1 MKLVV
6 LLAAAVAATP
16 VDNQPAE
23 TVAKK
28 NQPADNVAKT
38 SDVAEPG
45 ADREGK
51 LFSVFEIVRFNNDA
65 CTGDDGKMGVCYT
78 AAQCTEKGGSATG
91 NCAMGFGVCCR
102 ILVDPTCP
110 SDITTASATIV
121 NPGYP
126 DAVSTDTGADS
137 CSSSASSRTPQAPRI
152 FFPTTSTTTTA
163 TSTSVTNVE
172 STTAADGTAQTTY
185 RWAIYKATDTVEQMR
200 IDFVE
205 FDIAGPEMGMCSNE
219 SMTIMGADAVTNK
232 ILPSSLCGV
241 LTGQHLYLSVKDLGT
256 GFITIEITLS
266 SQGSQEWEMLITQIE
281 SDATDDLAPRGCL
294 QYFKEDAA
302 TFSSFNWNGGNGEL
316 INNNQYSVCIMDN
329 DAYCDVALTANSMF
343 ELTESSGTCMDKI
356 AFGTNVYCGT
366 TFNDATNMATWNFTG
381 SYQIPVF
388 TDGDN
393 TGMAVGFEISYVL
406 LPC

>member
-16 VDNQPAE
+16 VEERKEPGKLVPEQRDSRSPPA
-23 TVAKK
+23 VA
-28 NQPADNVAKT
+28 
-38 SDVAEPG
+38 G

-51 LFSVFEIVRFNNDA
+51 LFSVFEIVRFNNEA
-65 CTGDDGKMGVCYT
+65 CTGDDGKAGVCYT
-78 AAQCTEKGGSATG
+78 AAQCTDMKGMATG

-126 DAVSTDTGADS
+126 DDVNTATTGS
-137 CSSSASSRTPQAPRI
+137 CSSSSATSKAAAPRI
-152 FFPTTSTTTTA
+152 FFPTTTTTTA
-163 TSTSVTNVE
+163 SSTSVTNVE
-172 STTAADGTAQTTY
+172 VSGNDTMY
-185 RWAIYKATDTVEQMR
+185 RWAIYKATPTVEQIR

-205 FDIAGPEMGMCSNE
+205 FDIAPPIVGACTNE

-232 ILPSSLCGV
+232 ILPDKLCGV
-241 LTGQHLYLSVKDLGT
+241 LTGQHIYLSVKDLGT
-256 GFITIEITLS
+256 DFLTIEITLANN
-266 SQGSQEWEMLITQIE
+266 GTQEWEMLITQIE
-281 SDATDDLAPRGCL
+281 GDATADLAPRGCL

-302 TFSSFNWNGGNGEL
+302 TFSSFNYDNGNGML
-316 INNNQYSVCIMDN
+316 INDNQYSICIMDN
-329 DAYCDVALTANSMF
+329 DAYCDVALTAGGF
-343 ELTESSGTCMDKI
+343 DLTETSGTCMDKI
-356 AFGTNVYCGT
+356 AFGTNVYCGS
-366 TFNDATNMATWNFTG
+366 TFGTSGMATWNFTG

-393 TGMAVGFEISYVL
+393 SNLAMGFEISYVL

>member
-1 MKLVV
+1 MLNQRLVKHPRKISEEITIIAIEAVVGVIQEATEEEAGRKLHP
-6 LLAAAVAATP
+6 TI
-16 VDNQPAE
+16 E
-23 TVAKK
+23 TR
-28 NQPADNVAKT
+28 QIEE
-38 SDVAEPG
+38 DVGQE
-45 ADREGK
+45 
-51 LFSVFEIVRFNNDA
+51 EIV
-65 CTGDDGKMGVCYT
+65 
-78 AAQCTEKGGSATG
+78 
-91 NCAMGFGVCCR
+91 
-102 ILVDPTCP
+102 
-110 SDITTASATIV
+110 
-121 NPGYP
+121 
-126 DAVSTDTGADS
+126 
-137 CSSSASSRTPQAPRI
+137 
-152 FFPTTSTTTTA
+152 
-163 TSTSVTNVE
+163 
-172 STTAADGTAQTTY
+172 
-185 RWAIYKATDTVEQMR
+185 
-200 IDFVE
+200 
-205 FDIAGPEMGMCSNE
+205 
-219 SMTIMGADAVTNK
+219 GADAVTNK

>member
-1 MKLVV
+1 MR
-6 LLAAAVAATP
+6 
-16 VDNQPAE
+16 
-23 TVAKK
+23 
-28 NQPADNVAKT
+28 
-38 SDVAEPG
+38 S
-45 ADREGK
+45 
-51 LFSVFEIVRFNNDA
+51 F
-65 CTGDDGKMGVCYT
+65 
-78 AAQCTEKGGSATG
+78 
-91 NCAMGFGVCCR
+91 
-102 ILVDPTCP
+102 
-110 SDITTASATIV
+110 
-121 NPGYP
+121 
-126 DAVSTDTGADS
+126 
-137 CSSSASSRTPQAPRI
+137 PQ
-152 FFPTTSTTTTA
+152 
-163 TSTSVTNVE
+163 
-172 STTAADGTAQTTY
+172 
-185 RWAIYKATDTVEQMR
+185 VEQMR

-366 TFNDATNMATWNFTG
+366 TFNDDTNMATCMKQSPVRFDFIFIHVLAGNFTG

>member
-6 LLAAAVAATP
+6 LLAAAVVATP
-16 VDNQPAE
+16 VEQSPESSPLVQAARDSKTLPEAAE
-23 TVAKK
+23 
-28 NQPADNVAKT
+28 
-38 SDVAEPG
+38 VAEAG

-51 LFSVFEIVRFNNDA
+51 LFSVFEIVRFNNEA
-65 CTGDDGKMGVCYT
+65 CTGDDGKSGVCYT
-78 AAQCTEKGGSATG
+78 AAQCTGMGGTATG

-126 DAVSTDTGADS
+126 NDVNTATAGS
-137 CSSSASSRTPQAPRI
+137 CSSSSGAAGRVAPRI
-152 FFPTTSTTTTA
+152 FFPTTTTTTTA
-163 TSTSVTNVE
+163 SSTSVTNVE
-172 STTAADGTAQTTY
+172 VSGTDTMY
-185 RWAIYKATDTVEQMR
+185 RWAIYKATPTVEQIR

-205 FDIAGPEMGMCSNE
+205 FDIAAPKLGACTNE

-232 ILPSSLCGV
+232 ILPDKLCGV

-256 GFITIEITLS
+256 DFLTIEITLS
-266 SQGSQEWEMLITQIE
+266 MNGTQEWEMLITQIE
-281 SDATDDLAPRGCL
+281 GDATADLAPRGCL

-302 TFSSFNWNGGNGEL
+302 TFSSFNWDSGNGML
-316 INNNQYSVCIMDN
+316 INDNQYSICIMDN

-343 ELTESSGTCMDKI
+343 ELTQTSGTCMDKI

-381 SYQIPVF
+381 AYNIPVF

-393 TGMAVGFEISYVL
+393 TAMAVGFEISYVL

>member
-16 VDNQPAE
+16 VEERKEPGKLVPEQRDSKASPA
-23 TVAKK
+23 VA
-28 NQPADNVAKT
+28 
-38 SDVAEPG
+38 G

-51 LFSVFEIVRFNNDA
+51 LFSVFEIVRFNNEA
-65 CTGDDGKMGVCYT
+65 CTGDDGKAGVCYT
-78 AAQCTEKGGSATG
+78 AAQCTDMKGMATG

-126 DAVSTDTGADS
+126 EDVDTATAGS
-137 CSSSASSRTPQAPRI
+137 CSSSSATSKAAAPRI
-152 FFPTTSTTTTA
+152 FFPTTTTTTTA

-172 STTAADGTAQTTY
+172 TVGTQTVY

-205 FDIAGPEMGMCSNE
+205 FDIAGPKMGACSNE
-219 SMTIMGADAVTNK
+219 SMTITGADAVTNK
-232 ILPSSLCGV
+232 ILPDKLCGV

-281 SDATDDLAPRGCL
+281 ADATDDLAPRGCL

-316 INNNQYSVCIMDN
+316 LNDNQYSICIMDN
-329 DAYCDVALTANSMF
+329 DAYCDVALTANSQF
-343 ELTESSGTCMDKI
+343 ELTETSGTCMDKI

-393 TGMAVGFEISYVL
+393 SAMAMGFEISYVL

>member
-1 MKLVV
+1 MGSPDLTCVQEQRSIKMKLVV

-23 TVAKK
+23 TVVKK
-28 NQPADNVAKT
+28 NQPADNLAKT
-38 SDVAEPG
+38 SVVAEPG

-137 CSSSASSRTPQAPRI
+137 CSSSASSRT
-152 FFPTTSTTTTA
+152 
-163 TSTSVTNVE
+163 
-172 STTAADGTAQTTY
+172 AQTTY

-241 LTGQHLYLSVKDLGT
+241 LT
-256 GFITIEITLS
+256 
-266 SQGSQEWEMLITQIE
+266 
-281 SDATDDLAPRGCL
+281 
-294 QYFKEDAA
+294 
-302 TFSSFNWNGGNGEL
+302 
-316 INNNQYSVCIMDN
+316 
-329 DAYCDVALTANSMF
+329 
-343 ELTESSGTCMDKI
+343 
-356 AFGTNVYCGT
+356 
-366 TFNDATNMATWNFTG
+366 
-381 SYQIPVF
+381 
-388 TDGDN
+388 
-393 TGMAVGFEISYVL
+393 
-406 LPC
+406 

>member
-16 VDNQPAE
+16 VEERKEPGKLVPEQRDSRSPPA
-23 TVAKK
+23 VA
-28 NQPADNVAKT
+28 
-38 SDVAEPG
+38 G

-51 LFSVFEIVRFNNDA
+51 LFSVFEIVRFNNEA
-65 CTGDDGKMGVCYT
+65 CTGDDGKAGVCYT
-78 AAQCTEKGGSATG
+78 AAQCTDMKGMATG

-126 DAVSTDTGADS
+126 DDVNTATTGS
-137 CSSSASSRTPQAPRI
+137 CSSSSATSKAAAPRI
-152 FFPTTSTTTTA
+152 FFPTTTTTTA

-172 STTAADGTAQTTY
+172 VSGNDTMY
-185 RWAIYKATDTVEQMR
+185 RWAIFKATPTVEQIR

-205 FDIAGPEMGMCSNE
+205 FDIAPPIVGACTNE
-219 SMTIMGADAVTNK
+219 SMSIMGADAVTNK
-232 ILPSSLCGV
+232 ILPDKLCGV

-256 GFITIEITLS
+256 DFLTIEITLAMN
-266 SQGSQEWEMLITQIE
+266 GTQEWEMLITQIE
-281 SDATDDLAPRGCL
+281 GDATADLAPRGCL

-302 TFSSFNWNGGNGEL
+302 TFSSFNYDNGNGML
-316 INNNQYSVCIMDN
+316 INDNQYSICIMDN
-329 DAYCDVALTANSMF
+329 DAYCDVALTAGGF
-343 ELTESSGTCMDKI
+343 DLTESSGTCMDKI
-356 AFGTNVYCGT
+356 AFGTNVYCGS
-366 TFNDATNMATWNFTG
+366 TFGTSGMATWNFTG

-393 TGMAVGFEISYVL
+393 SNLAMGFEISYVL

>member
-16 VDNQPAE
+16 VEHLDSKSPLVQEQRDSKA
-23 TVAKK
+23 
-28 NQPADNVAKT
+28 T
-38 SDVAEPG
+38 SEVAEPG

-51 LFSVFEIVRFNNDA
+51 LFSVFEIVRFNNDP
-65 CTGDDGKMGVCYT
+65 CTGDDGKAGVCYT
-78 AAQCTEKGGSATG
+78 AAQCTSMGGSATG

-126 DAVSTDTGADS
+126 DDVNTATTGS
-137 CSSSASSRTPQAPRI
+137 CSSSSATSKAAAPRI

-163 TSTSVTNVE
+163 SSTSVTNVE
-172 STTAADGTAQTTY
+172 VSGTDTMY
-185 RWAIYKATDTVEQMR
+185 RWAIYKATPTVEQIR

-205 FDIAGPEMGMCSNE
+205 FDIAGPITGGCTNE

-232 ILPSSLCGV
+232 ILPDKLCGV

-256 GFITIEITLS
+256 DFVTIEITLAS
-266 SQGSQEWEMLITQIE
+266 NGTQEWEMLITQIE
-281 SDATDDLAPRGCL
+281 GDATADLAPRGCL

-302 TFSSFNWNGGNGEL
+302 TFSSFNWDSGNGML
-316 INNNQYSVCIMDN
+316 INDNQYSICIKDN

-343 ELTESSGTCMDKI
+343 ELTKTGDTCMDKI

-381 SYQIPVF
+381 AYQIPVF
-388 TDGDN
+388 TDGD
-393 TGMAVGFEISYVL
+393 GSAMAVGFEISYVL